1 MAGTGLGVLTSSL
14 FIPFLQLSADRLG
27 DTPPFVIITAWGDVS
42 KIYVLFAIV
51 LVLAFPLS
59 AWLLSRIRIHEAVKF
74 GEEQG

>member
-27 DTPPFVIITAWGDVS
+27 DTPPFVIITAWGDIS
-42 KIYVLFAIV
+42 KIYIVFAV
-51 LVLAFPLS
+51 VVAAAVPLS
-59 AWLLSRIRIHEAVKF
+59 AWLLSKIRIHEAVKF